1 MSPDDKNSESS
12 QDTPQS
18 EIDALIEAFED
29 KTRTRRPRASAEAP
43 ATLDPLPE
51 DESEPIPVV
60 ALSAAASGISDMEDL
75 IAQVGAEPAS
85 VEDGAEPS
93 LDRAFEDLSSA
104 AEAAEPVEAEDAA
117 PEVALQREDA
127 NEILAGAAGDSEL
140 TESMEAPIA
149 AMPADEEI
157 IAPSA
162 ENAEAPEVEPDGM
175 EDVLAAV
182 SDAAAEPGDE
192 PATMDAAE
200 AGAEIDAEADEA
212 AGLPPAAPV
221 VDTVTQT
228 SVIEDIGSENVAAG
242 AAPEFTAKK
251 PEEVTA
257 KADAPATSAP
267 ATAPAKNKTS
277 AESTE
282 TTAPDAVQKKR
293 FLPPSILGMVLAQPA
308 RAAAAIGLG
317 VFVGVL
323 SFAFLLNNPLRPYA
337 PPVGDEV
344 PAELSL
350 ERAVRMAQAYL
361 DQNDYS
367 AALAL
372 IDQAL
377 AHASPSD
384 DDRAAALFLR
394 AAALV
399 NSAPARLTP
408 AAADV
413 LHTAID
419 DAVEAGHEDPR
430 TAEALMWK
438 ASVYERENNIPAA
451 RAELRGILE
460 NYPTSPARDSVIMA
474 MAELDFRTGQVED
487 ALDGSERLLAEH
499 PHSPLAARAR
509 ILQGDIYSARGNPT
523 AARAVYMLAT
533 AEHPDTKQAMAA
545 GERLGKLALQ
555 SGNPQA
561 AIEELE
567 RRLDTATTVE
577 GNDAIYL
584 VLARAY
590 RATGQTE
597 KARNILNELFNFF
610 PESGVTPVAMVE
622 LSEVLEELGLTA
634 EAGRM
639 ADRATQRFPTNP
651 DVLRHA
657 GELLAKRGQPL
668 GAAEKLMAAYDAGA
682 HEPALLLDAGNYLL
696 EAGETKQAQTLFAR
710 LAEEHGGSP
719 ESLEGQIGWAKAA
732 RSLGDIEGAYVRL
745 DELSRVN
752 DGSPA
757 QLPVLRALADLYREL
772 GLEGEMIET
781 YGKVAGITDEPSLL
795 AEASE
800 ALIGAGAADEGLQVA
815 QRVNVGR
822 LDAPQAY
829 NFLNRWGRTLLR
841 RAPDDALAL
850 LMRAHEQYADQRT
863 PEGVQITL
871 QAALTLGRSAQAR
884 ALVADLQ
891 ARAQGPDRVE
901 ERAIFERAA
910 LQYGDFLFR
919 RGDFSAAEEA
929 YAMVEPKLVFA
940 LAEEAAKP
948 ETTPAQAWAAYQR
961 ANALYAMDEIAE
973 ALRAYDAVVTSGSA
987 YASEAKA
994 RADLMRFQLRRNG
1007 QPDPTAPVEET
1018 S

>member
-1 MSPDDKNSESS
+1 MSPDEKNSGSAP
-12 QDTPQS
+12 DTPQS

-29 KTRTRRPRASAEAP
+29 KTRSTRAPRTSTEAP
-43 ATLDPLPE
+43 DTLDPLAGGH
-51 DESEPIPVV
+51 SEPISVV
-60 ALSAAASGISDMEDL
+60 ALSAAASGISDMEAL
-75 IAQVGAEPAS
+75 IAQVGVEPVPA
-85 VEDGAEPS
+85 DDAAEPS
-93 LDRAFEDLSSA
+93 LDRAFEELSSVA
-104 AEAAEPVEAEDAA
+104 AETVELLPSIEASPVAS
-117 PEVALQREDA
+117 LQRDDA
-127 NEILAGAAGDSEL
+127 NEILADAASDSEL

-149 AMPADEEI
+149 SGAIDEEI
-157 IAPSA
+157 IAPDI
-162 ENAEAPEVEPDGM
+162 EDAEAPEVEPDGM
-175 EDVLAAV
+175 DEVLAAV
-182 SDAAAEPGDE
+182 SDAASE
-192 PATMDAAE
+192 PAEESAVADTS
-200 AGAEIDAEADEA
+200 EIDAAADEE

-228 SVIEDIGSENVAAG
+228 SVIEEIGSENVAAG

-251 PEEVTA
+251 PEDVAAQAE
-257 KADAPATSAP
+257 APASALP
-267 ATAPAKNKTS
+267 ASPKKKSAETAPA
-277 AESTE
+277 ADVATE
-282 TTAPDAVQKKR
+282 AASKKG
-293 FLPPSILGMVLAQPA
+293 FLPPPILAIVLAQPA

-323 SFAFLLNNPLRPYA
+323 SFAFLLNNPLRPYV
-337 PPVGDEV
+337 PPADGEV
-344 PAELSL
+344 PAELGL
-350 ERAVRMAQAYL
+350 ERAVRMAQAFI
-361 DQNDYS
+361 DQRDYA

-372 IDQAL
+372 INKAL
-377 AHASPSD
+377 EHAAPSD
-384 DDRAAALFLR
+384 EHRADALFLR
-394 AAALV
+394 AEALV
-399 NSAPARLTP
+399 RSAPMRLTA
-408 AAADV
+408 AAADT

-438 ASVYERENNIPAA
+438 AEVYEREGNIPAA
-451 RAELRGILE
+451 RAELRGILDS
-460 NYPTSPARDSVIMA
+460 YPASPARDAVIMA
-474 MAELDFRTGQVED
+474 MAELDFRTGQIEE
-487 ALDGSERLLAEH
+487 ALDGSERLLHEH
-499 PHSPLAARAR
+499 PDSSLAARAR
-509 ILQGDIYSARGNPT
+509 ILQGDIYSARGNPA
-523 AARAVYMLAT
+523 AARAVYILAT
-533 AEHPDTKQAMAA
+533 AEHPDTHQAMAA

-584 VLARAY
+584 VLAQAY
-590 RATGQTE
+590 RAIGQPE

-610 PESGVTPVAMVE
+610 PESEVTPVAMVE

-639 ADRATQRFPTNP
+639 ADRATQRFPANP

-657 GELLAKRGQPL
+657 GTLLARRGEPL

-682 HEPALLLDAGNYLL
+682 HEPVLLLDAGNYLL
-696 EAGETKQAQTLFAR
+696 EAGETKQAQTVFAR

-719 ESLEGQIGWAKAA
+719 ESLEGQIGWAQAA
-732 RSLGDIEGAYVRL
+732 RALGDIEGAFVRL
-745 DELSRVN
+745 DDLSRAN

-781 YGKVAGITDEPSLL
+781 YGKVAGITDEPALL

-800 ALIGAGAADEGLQVA
+800 ALIEAGAADEGLQVA
-815 QRVNVGR
+815 QRVDVAR
-822 LDAPQAY
+822 LGAPQAY
-829 NFLNRWGRTLLR
+829 NFLNHWGRTLLR

-850 LMRAHEQYADQRT
+850 LMRAHEQYTEQRT
-863 PEGVQITL
+863 AEGVQVTL

-891 ARAQGPDRVE
+891 ARAQGVDRAE

-910 LQYGDFLFR
+910 VQYGNFLFQ
-919 RGDFSAAEEA
+919 RGDYTAAEEA
-929 YAMVEPKLVFA
+929 YAMLIPKAEFA
-940 LAEEAAKP
+940 LAEDADEPEATA
-948 ETTPAQAWAAYQR
+948 AQEWAAYQR
-961 ANALYAMDEIAE
+961 ANSLYALDQTAE
-973 ALRAYDAVVTSGSA
+973 ALRAYDAVVAAASP
-987 YASEAKA
+987 YAREAQA

-1007 QPDPTAPVEET
+1007 QPDPTAPAEET